1 MRYSSLNSEPGSKM
15 SLLNKS
21 RLVTFCVIFAISV
34 FVATGNSSASNVVAV
49 IDLGKILAQSKAM
62 KDAHQQI
69 SSLENA
75 YKESQKNRENAFRE
89 EEQKLLQQRAIL
101 APEAY
106 TEKRDAFRSKARD
119 FQNEV
124 RAKLRQFALTRSD
137 IVLKVE
143 TALEPIVSKI
153 AKSVKADMILEKK
166 QILFAA
172 TEIEITD
179 QIISD
184 LNKKL
189 PKIKV
194 KLVALP
200 KK

>member
-1 MRYSSLNSEPGSKM
+1 MKYFSSNSERAFNMYIFKKNSCLFLAAALLPVFLLCSSLSHAAQT
-15 SLLNKS
+15 
-21 RLVTFCVIFAISV
+21 VAILD
-34 FVATGNSSASNVVAV
+34 F
-49 IDLGKILAQSKAM
+49 GKILIQSTAM
-62 KDAHQQI
+62 KDAHDQI
-69 SSLENA
+69 ALMEEQYKKNQTI
-75 YKESQKNRENAFRE
+75 KESAFRE

-101 APEAY
+101 TPDAFSK
-106 TEKRDAFRSKARD
+106 KRDAFRDKARR
-119 FQNEV
+119 FQSDV
-124 RAKLRQFALTRSD
+124 RLKLRQFALTRSS
-137 IVLKVE
+137 VVQQVE
-143 TALEPIVSKI
+143 TALEPIVSRV

>member
-1 MRYSSLNSEPGSKM
+1 MKYFSSNSERASNMAVFRKNSCLYLAAALLPVLLLCSSL
-15 SLLNKS
+15 S
-21 RLVTFCVIFAISV
+21 RAAETVAILD
-34 FVATGNSSASNVVAV
+34 F
-49 IDLGKILAQSKAM
+49 GKILIQSTAM
-62 KDAHQQI
+62 KDAHDQI
-69 SSLENA
+69 ALMEEQYKKSQTI
-75 YKESQKNRENAFRE
+75 KESAFRE
-89 EEQKLLQQRAIL
+89 EEQKLLQQRSIL
-101 APEAY
+101 TPDAFSK
-106 TEKRDAFRSKARD
+106 KRDAFRDKARR
-119 FQNEV
+119 FQSDV
-124 RAKLRQFALTRSD
+124 RLKLRQFALTRSS
-137 IVLKVE
+137 VVQQVE
-143 TALEPIVSKI
+143 TTLEPIVSKI